1 MQMVLKEIMTSN
13 VDVIS
18 RNASAAEAALKMKY
32 LNVGVIPVCDGERL
46 CGMVT
51 DRDLVLRVIAKGLDP
66 KQVRVSDATSSDV
79 VFCYEDEDLEKASHV
94 MSQKQIRRLP
104 ILSRAKKLVGIVSLG
119 DLAVRG
125 KDAQTTGNVLEQVSR
140 PSLAQCL

>member
-1 MQMVLKEIMTSN
+1 MLLKEIMTST

-18 RNASAAEAALKMKY
+18 RDAKAAEAALEMKY
-32 LNVGVIPVCDGERL
+32 LDIGAMPVCDGERL

-51 DRDLVLRVIAKGLDP
+51 DRDLVVRVVAKGLDP
-66 KQVRVSDATSSDV
+66 KQVHVSDATSSEV
-79 VFCYEDEDLEKASHV
+79 FFCYEDEDLEKASQV

-125 KDAQTTGNVLEQVSR
+125 KDAQTSGVVLEQVSR
-140 PSLAQCL
+140 PS

>member
-1 MQMVLKEIMTSN
+1 MQTLLKQIMTSN

-18 RNASAAEAALKMKY
+18 RDARAAEAALKMKY
-32 LNVGVIPVCDGERL
+32 LDVGVIPVCDGERL

-51 DRDLVLRVIAKGLDP
+51 DRDLVLRVVAKGLDP
-66 KQVRVSDATSSDV
+66 KQVRVSDATSSEV
-79 VFCYEDEDLEKASHV
+79 FFCYEDESLEKASQL

-125 KDAQTTGNVLEQVSR
+125 KDTQTSGVVLEQVSR
-140 PSLAQCL
+140 PS

>member
-66 KQVRVSDATSSDV
+66 KQVRVNDATSSDV

-104 ILSRAKKLVGIVSLG
+104 ILSRAKKLVGIVSIG
-119 DLAVRG
+119 DLVNWTISAQ
-125 KDAQTTGNVLEQVSR
+125 DAAIEQLKSYIAG
-140 PSLAQCL
+140 L

>member
-1 MQMVLKEIMTSN
+1 MQMLLKEIMTST

-18 RNASAAEAALKMKY
+18 RDAKAAEAALKMKY
-32 LNVGVIPVCDGERL
+32 LNVGAMPVCDGERQY
-46 CGMVT
+46 GMVT
-51 DRDLVLRVIAKGLDP
+51 DRDLVVLVVAKGLDP
-66 KQVRVSDATSSDV
+66 KQVHVSDATSSEV
-79 VFCYEDEDLEKASHV
+79 FFCYEDEDLEKASQV

-125 KDAQTTGNVLEQVSR
+125 KDAQTSGVVLEQVSR
-140 PSLAQCL
+140 PS

>member
-1 MQMVLKEIMTSN
+1 MLLKEIMTST

-18 RNASAAEAALKMKY
+18 RDAKAAEAALEMKY
-32 LNVGVIPVCDGERL
+32 LDIGAMPVCDGDRL

-51 DRDLVLRVIAKGLDP
+51 DRDLVVRVVAKGLDP
-66 KQVRVSDATSSDV
+66 KQVHVSDATSSELF
-79 VFCYEDEDLEKASHV
+79 FCYEDEDLEKASQV

-125 KDAQTTGNVLEQVSR
+125 KDAQTSGVVLEQVSR
-140 PSLAQCL
+140 PS

>member
-1 MQMVLKEIMTSN
+1 MLLKEIMTST

-18 RNASAAEAALKMKY
+18 RDAKAAEAALEMKY
-32 LNVGVIPVCDGERL
+32 LDIGAMPVCDGDRL

-51 DRDLVLRVIAKGLDP
+51 DRDLVVRVVAKGLDP
-66 KQVRVSDATSSDV
+66 KQVHVSDATSSEV
-79 VFCYEDEDLEKASHV
+79 FFCYEDEDLEKASQV

-125 KDAQTTGNVLEQVSR
+125 KDAQTSGVVLEQVSR
-140 PSLAQCL
+140 PS

>member
-1 MQMVLKEIMTSN
+1 MLLKEIMTST

-18 RNASAAEAALKMKY
+18 RDAKAAEAALEMKY
-32 LNVGVIPVCDGERL
+32 LDIGAMPVCDGERL

-51 DRDLVLRVIAKGLDP
+51 DRDLVVRVVAKGLDP
-66 KQVRVSDATSSDV
+66 KQVNVSDATSSEV
-79 VFCYEDEDLEKASHV
+79 FFCYEDEDLEKASQV

-125 KDAQTTGNVLEQVSR
+125 KDAQTSGVVLEQVSR
-140 PSLAQCL
+140 PS

>member
-1 MQMVLKEIMTSN
+1 MLLKEIMTST

-18 RNASAAEAALKMKY
+18 RDAKAAEAALEMKY
-32 LNVGVIPVCDGERL
+32 LDIGAMPVCDGERL
-46 CGMVT
+46 CGIVT
-51 DRDLVLRVIAKGLDP
+51 DRDLVVRVVAKGLDP
-66 KQVRVSDATSSDV
+66 KQVHVSDATSSEV
-79 VFCYEDEDLEKASHV
+79 FFCYEDEDLEKASQV

-125 KDAQTTGNVLEQVSR
+125 KDAQTSGVVLEQVSR
-140 PSLAQCL
+140 PS

>member
-1 MQMVLKEIMTSN
+1 MLLKEIMTST

-18 RNASAAEAALKMKY
+18 RDAKAAEAALKMKY
-32 LNVGVIPVCDGERL
+32 LDIGAMPVCDGERL

-51 DRDLVLRVIAKGLDP
+51 DRDLVVRVVAKGLDP
-66 KQVRVSDATSSDV
+66 KQMHVSDATSSEV
-79 VFCYEDEDLEKASHV
+79 FFCYEDEDLEKASQV

-125 KDAQTTGNVLEQVSR
+125 KDAQTSGVVLEQVSR
-140 PSLAQCL
+140 PS

>member
-1 MQMVLKEIMTSN
+1 MHTLLKEIMTPT

-18 RNASAAEAALKMKY
+18 RETNAAEAALKMKY
-32 LNVGVIPVCDGERL
+32 LNVGAIPVCDGERL

-51 DRDLVLRVIAKGLDP
+51 DRDLVVRIVAKGLDP
-66 KQVRVSDATSSDV
+66 KQVHVSDATSSEV
-79 VFCYEDEDLEKASHV
+79 FFCYEDEDLEKASQV

-104 ILSRAKKLVGIVSLG
+104 ILSRAEKLVSIVSLG

-125 KDAQTTGNVLEQVSR
+125 KDAQTSGVVLEQVSR
-140 PSLAQCL
+140 PS

>member
-1 MQMVLKEIMTSN
+1 MPILKEIMTPN

-18 RNASAAEAALKMKY
+18 RDASAEDAAMKMKT
-32 LNVGVIPVCDGERL
+32 LNVGAIPVCDDETL

-51 DRDLVLRVIAKGLDP
+51 DRDLVLRVIAEGLNP
-66 KQVRVSDATSSDV
+66 KKIRVSQATSSDIS
-79 VFCYEDEDLEKASHV
+79 FCYEDDDIEKASRV

-125 KDAQTTGNVLEQVSR
+125 KDARSSADVLEHVSS
-140 PSLAQCL
+140 PSQPRA

>member
-1 MQMVLKEIMTSN
+1 MHTLLKEIMTST

-18 RNASAAEAALKMKY
+18 RETNAAEAALKMKY
-32 LNVGVIPVCDGERL
+32 LNVGAIPVCDGERL

-51 DRDLVLRVIAKGLDP
+51 DRDLVVRIVAKGLDP
-66 KQVRVSDATSSDV
+66 KQVHVSDATSSEV
-79 VFCYEDEDLEKASHV
+79 FFCYEDEDLEKASQV

-104 ILSRAKKLVGIVSLG
+104 ILSRAEKLVGIVSLG

-125 KDAQTTGNVLEQVSR
+125 KDAQTSGVVLEQVSR
-140 PSLAQCL
+140 PS

>member
-1 MQMVLKEIMTSN
+1 MHTLLKEIMTST

-18 RNASAAEAALKMKY
+18 HDARAAEAALKMKY
-32 LNVGVIPVCDGERL
+32 LNVGAIPVCDGERL

-51 DRDLVLRVIAKGLDP
+51 DRDLVVRIVAKGLDP
-66 KQVRVSDATSSDV
+66 KQVHVSDATSSEV
-79 VFCYEDEDLEKASHV
+79 FFCYEDEDLEKASQV

-125 KDAQTTGNVLEQVSR
+125 KDAQTSGVVLEQVSR
-140 PSLAQCL
+140 PS

>member
-1 MQMVLKEIMTSN
+1 MHTLLKEIMTST

-18 RNASAAEAALKMKY
+18 HDARAAEAALKMKY
-32 LNVGVIPVCDGERL
+32 LDVGAIPVCDGERL

-51 DRDLVLRVIAKGLDP
+51 DRDLVVRIIAKGLDP
-66 KQVRVSDATSSDV
+66 KQVHVSDATSSEV
-79 VFCYEDEDLEKASHV
+79 FFCYEDEDLEKASQV

-125 KDAQTTGNVLEQVSR
+125 KDAQTSGVVLEQVSR
-140 PSLAQCL
+140 PS

>member
-1 MQMVLKEIMTSN
+1 MQTLLKQIMTST

-18 RNASAAEAALKMKY
+18 RDASAAEAALKMKY

-51 DRDLVLRVIAKGLDP
+51 DRDLVLRVVAKGLDP
-66 KQVRVSDATSSDV
+66 KQVRVSDATSSEV
-79 VFCYEDEDLEKASHV
+79 FFCYEDEGLEKASQL

-125 KDAQTTGNVLEQVSR
+125 KDTQTSGVVLEQVSR
-140 PSLAQCL
+140 PS